1 MFTKAAEHKQSV
13 VFIDEI
19 HSLLSARNDLDPER
33 SRKIKAEF
41 LKQMNKASNYDGVK
55 APILIIGSTT

>member
-1 MFTKAAEHKQSV
+1 MFTTAAEHKQSV

-19 HSLLSARNDLDPER
+19 HSLLSARNDSDTER
-33 SRKIKAEF
+33 SRKIRAYLLQQIDKA
-41 LKQMNKASNYDGVK
+41 NKYDGAK